1 MLAEIDI
8 NPNVIIVFVA
18 MIIAGLKALIEKR
31 NQQNQPPQAEEE
43 EGYEELYEAYEA
55 ELAAQ
60 RQQLQIPAAAPSPL
74 PTPVQVP
81 AAAPPPLPTPTTVQ
95 APAAAPPP
103 LPTPTPA
110 QVPVPAPQPRKV
122 ELPTLSAAE
131 EAALDRFN
139 SRPNGPR
146 RKINS
151 LSTKTRLKAH
161 LSSPTAA
168 REALLLAEI
177 FGPPKALK

>member
-60 RQQLQIPAAAPSPL
+60 RQQLQIPA
-74 PTPVQVP
+74 T
-81 AAAPPPLPTPTTVQ
+81 APPPLPTPAQV
-95 APAAAPPP
+95 PAAAP
-103 LPTPTPA
+103 
-110 QVPVPAPQPRKV
+110 QPREV

>member
-60 RQQLQIPAAAPSPL
+60 RQQLQIPAAAP
-74 PTPVQVP
+74 
-81 AAAPPPLPTPTTVQ
+81 
-95 APAAAPPP
+95 PP

-110 QVPVPAPQPRKV
+110 QVPAPAPQPRKV
-122 ELPTLSAAE
+122 ELATLSSAE